1 MCGRLAS
8 ELRYCCTAG
17 DLRPYWCSR
26 FHWSSSQVKHRRPC
40 PNYLPTRSDE
50 SKSSVADGYESIGEY
65 LAKIVI
71 DRTAARPVTWSKKR
85 SITSFNASINLV
97 ATHCTI
103 ALQACPRLFGRGK
116 PPIYSSTPFGLALW
130 RGLMAI
136 RLQPSGRCIYPTFL
150 WSSYFRAY
158 VEQTS
163 LGWNLLFRGF
173 WTISRRTAQEY
184 EFSHSPFQRGIAKS
198 FSSQRSYHIIL

>member
-1 MCGRLAS
+1 MCGRQAS
-8 ELRYCCTAG
+8 ELRYCCTAA
-17 DLRPYWCSR
+17 YWCSR

-40 PNYLPTRSDE
+40 PKYIPTRSDE
-50 SKSSVADGYESIGEY
+50 SKSSVADGYQSIGEH

-97 ATHCTI
+97 ATHFTI
-103 ALQACPRLFGRGK
+103 VLQACPRLFGRGK

-136 RLQPSGRCIYPTFL
+136 RLQPSGRYIYPTTL
-150 WSSYFRAY
+150 TSRPPTNMRKFRRVTIRASD
-158 VEQTS
+158 V
-163 LGWNLLFRGF
+163 LL
-173 WTISRRTAQEY
+173 
-184 EFSHSPFQRGIAKS
+184 PFAVLMVLNIHADSKS
-198 FSSQRSYHIIL
+198 TG